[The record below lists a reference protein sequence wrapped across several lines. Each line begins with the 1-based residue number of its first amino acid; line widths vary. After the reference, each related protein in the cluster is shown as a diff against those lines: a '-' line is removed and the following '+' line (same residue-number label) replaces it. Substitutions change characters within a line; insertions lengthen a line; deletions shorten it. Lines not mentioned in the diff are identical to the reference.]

1 MAGGAAIVKNAPN
14 LEAAKAMMD
23 LLASKEFQDARAEE
37 SSGRGS
43 NAGAD
48 LNGLPE
54 EDTLGL
60 VPLDYDYLIE
70 NKDALYTKW
79 NDMWA
84 EVQ

>member
-1 MAGGAAIVKNAPN
+1 M
-14 LEAAKAMMD
+14 
-23 LLASKEFQDARAEE
+23 
-37 SSGRGS
+37 
-43 NAGAD
+43 D

-54 EDTLGL
+54 DNTLGL
-60 VPLDYDYLIE
+60 VNLDYDYLIE